1 MPCSELLET
10 SMYGESS
17 VCILTGNIA
26 CCRMDEAAASVTGQ
40 YYRALDGSRDEL
52 ASTSYELYTDASVS

>member
-10 SMYGESS
+10 SMYGELS
-17 VCILTGNIA
+17 VCILTENIA
-26 CCRMDEAAASVTGQ
+26 CYRMDEAAASVTGQ

>member
-1 MPCSELLET
+1 
-10 SMYGESS
+10 MYGKSS
-17 VCILTGNIA
+17 ACILTDKIA
-26 CCRMDEAAASVTGQ
+26 CYRMDEAAASVTGR